1 MLCVCWIY
9 WGRGGS
15 KFIKTQIFMAH
26 RQLKTNLEFWGAQGR
41 DWKVILV
48 KSMGTDKPSV
58 VERS

>member
-1 MLCVCWIY
+1 MCVCWMY

-15 KFIKTQIFMAH
+15 KFTKRQMFMAY
-26 RQLKTNLEFWGAQGR
+26 RQLKTSLEFWEAQGR

-48 KSMGTDKPSV
+48 KAMGTDKPSV